1 MLPLT
6 RGRLFS
12 PLHHRPL
19 AGGCQDLWL
28 VLAAGGVV
36 ASLVMLTAAGLAVT
50 L

>member
-6 RGRLFS
+6 RARFHSLF
-12 PLHHRPL
+12 HRRPT
-19 AGGCQDLWL
+19 GSGCQDLWL
-28 VLAAGGVV
+28 VLVAGGAV